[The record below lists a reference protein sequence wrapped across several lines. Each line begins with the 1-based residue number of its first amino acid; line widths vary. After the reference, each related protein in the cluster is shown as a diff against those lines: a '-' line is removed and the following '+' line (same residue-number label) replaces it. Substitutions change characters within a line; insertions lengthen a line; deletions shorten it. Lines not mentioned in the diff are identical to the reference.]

1 MKVESPLQNSR
12 VNRDNSAIESQNDA
26 SMRSETPGHG
36 RLAHFTDEQKDDL
49 SFPAKLNWLTASYRK
64 LAERRFQDMRKNSL
78 PYIVAQQKVGSVIAY
93 NDGSVAY
100 HQIVMKASNTK
111 MFGNEG
117 LAWDSDRAK
126 TTFFCLLPG
135 KSELV
140 PLGTVEE
147 MLQQGLNGSEIGRLL
162 DVNQFY
168 DEPDE
173 EDDPAMEAE
182 WQAVSRASFYLLSA
196 NGQILPKDECAAEAI
211 MKPLTDEQ
219 KNHALANIMAMSA
232 GSHRLTFLEMAL
244 ALGHDPNQR
253 SRLVEATPLEHAE
266 KKGNEIAVLRLRS
279 LRYK

>member
-1 MKVESPLQNSR
+1 MKVESLFQNSQ
-12 VNRDNSAIESQNDA
+12 VNRHNSAAGSQNDA
-26 SMRSETPGHG
+26 SKRSETSGEG
-36 RLAHFTDEQKDDL
+36 RPAHSTDEQKDGL
-49 SFPAKLNWLTASYRK
+49 SFPAKLNWLNASYRK
-64 LAERRFQDMRKNSL
+64 LAERRFQDMRRNSL

-93 NDGSVAY
+93 NDGSIAY
-100 HQIVMKASNTK
+100 HQIAMKASNTK

-117 LAWDSDRAK
+117 VAWDSDRAK

-135 KSELV
+135 GSELM
-140 PLGTVEE
+140 PLGSVEE
-147 MLQQGLNGSEIGRLL
+147 MQQQGLNGSEIGSLL

-182 WQAVSRASFYLLSA
+182 WQAVSRVSFYLLSA
-196 NGQILPKDECAAEAI
+196 NGQILPKDQRAAEAI

-219 KNHALANIMAMSA
+219 KKNAIANVMAMSA
-232 GSHRLTFLEMAL
+232 GSHELTFLELAL

-266 KKGNEIAVLRLRS
+266 KKGNETAVLRLRPF
-279 LRYK
+279 RPK